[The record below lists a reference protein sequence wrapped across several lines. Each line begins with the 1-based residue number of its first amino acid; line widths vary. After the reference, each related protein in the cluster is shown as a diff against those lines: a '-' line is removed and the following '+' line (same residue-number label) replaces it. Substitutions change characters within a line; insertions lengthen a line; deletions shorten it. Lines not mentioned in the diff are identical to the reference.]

1 MINYYHI
8 LGISKKASQKEIKE
22 AYRKLALRYHPD
34 KNPDNAYAEE
44 RFKELSHA
52 YQVLRDP
59 GRKAQHDWALIYEAS
74 GHQAYSPSSSG
85 QNSYTSSYGQPQ
97 EATTRS
103 RPGRHRGTH
112 YRPAPP
118 VNNRQNMVA
127 TAWAFGI
134 FFFFVLLA
142 VGFSS
147 YRSYY
152 QEKVK
157 VQQNE
162 LAINLYKNAEEAY
175 QQRNF
180 TYALHLLKSIGAEHR
195 IPFDVTRL
203 KNDALQALEEEAD
216 KYYEEENFERA
227 AQLFQLIVNHQPT
240 YDALNYAKLVSSYE
254 MIEDYDHAIVAYQEV
269 IEAEPFT
276 IEARNR
282 LAALYNQVKDYQQA
296 LKYYLQANEIIIN
309 EYQSY
314 YGKAYALLVNPA
326 KTPES
331 HYQLHCGLA
340 YTYSELELFKEAD
353 NALKWAIF
361 LRPNSPEAFLLK
373 GNNLLKA
380 QNPKEACKAWGM
392 AREKGS
398 REAAEQLKVHCRQE
412 IRQ

>member
-8 LGISKKASQKEIKE
+8 LGISTKASQKEIKE

-52 YQVLRDP
+52 YQALRDP
-59 GRKAQHDWALIYEAS
+59 ARKAQHDFALIYEAS
-74 GHQAYSPSSSG
+74 GHQQYSPSSG
-85 QNSYTSSYGQPQ
+85 QDPYTYSYGQPQ
-97 EATTRS
+97 GGTTRS
-103 RPGRHRGTH
+103 RPKKNPGTNF
-112 YRPAPP
+112 RPGPP
-118 VNNRQNMVA
+118 VNSRQNIVA

-134 FFFFVLLA
+134 FFFFALLA

-147 YRSYY
+147 YRSYH

-162 LAINLYKNAEEAY
+162 LAINLYKRAEEAY
-175 QQRNF
+175 QQQNF
-180 TYALHLLKSIGAEHR
+180 AYTLHLLKTIGAEHQ
-195 IPFDVTRL
+195 IPFDVNRL
-203 KNDALQALEEEAD
+203 KADAIQALEEEAD
-216 KYYEEENFERA
+216 HQYEEKNYRQA
-227 AQLFQLIVNHQPT
+227 AKLFQLIVNHKSS
-240 YDALNYAKLVSSYE
+240 YDALSYAKLVSSYE
-254 MIEDYDHAIVAYQEV
+254 MIEDYGHAIEIYQEV
-269 IEAEPFT
+269 IQAEPFT

-296 LKYYLQANEIIIN
+296 LRYYLEANEIIVN

-314 YGKAYALLVNPA
+314 YGKAYALLVNPN

-340 YTYSELELFKEAD
+340 YTYSELGLYKEAD

-361 LRPNSPEAFLLK
+361 LRPDSPQAFLLK

-380 QNPKEACKAWGM
+380 QKPKEACKAWQI

-398 REAAEQLKVHCRQE
+398 MEATEQLVTHCR
-412 IRQ
+412 